1 MLEKISRA
9 AEAAVSG
16 IGPTRRGFFGYLAR
30 LAGSAAL
37 GIAALAARPAQAA
50 TNYCAPNCIIHGRP
64 CYCYVQGL
72 CCYGDAYCLRYR
84 TMYCNRVAY

>member
-16 IGPTRRGFFGYLAR
+16 IGPTRRAFIGGLAR
-30 LAGSAAL
+30 LAGGAAL

-50 TNYCAPNCIIHGRP
+50 TNPYCARNCLIHGRP
-64 CYCYVQGL
+64 CYCYVPGL
-72 CCYGDAYCLRYR
+72 CCNGDAYCLRYR
-84 TMYCNRVAY
+84 TALCNRQL